1 MSWTPPRSIRY
12 AVHRTKCAMVS
23 RTSIGPKEAAER
35 VGRSKSAILKAI
47 REGRISAT
55 KSDSGSWHIEPV
67 ELFRAYRDRG
77 SESTQ
82 APHTSAHKVG
92 NITLYGPQEIG
103 RANVG
108 HPVTNANLECSIQLD
123 KKNR

>member
-12 AVHRTKCAMVS
+12 TVHRTKCAMVS

-67 ELFRAYRDRG
+67 ELFRAYPDRG

-82 APHTSAHKVG
+82 PPHTSAPNVG
-92 NITLYGPQEIG
+92 NIPLRSEE
-103 RANVG
+103 RRVG
-108 HPVTNANLECSIQLD
+108 KECVSTC
-123 KKNR
+123 NSRGSPYN

>member
-1 MSWTPPRSIRY
+1 
-12 AVHRTKCAMVS
+12 MVS

-67 ELFRAYRDRG
+67 ELFRAYPDRG

-82 APHTSAHKVG
+82 PPHTSAPNVG
-92 NITLYGPQEIG
+92 NIPLSGPQAETEHL
-103 RANVG
+103 RTLLQRSDE
-108 HPVTNANLECSIQLD
+108 HNAYLIEAHNACREQTQPPELPNKLPA
-123 KKNR
+123 

>member
-35 VGRSKSAILKAI
+35 IGRSKSAILKAI

-67 ELFRAYRDRG
+67 ELFRAYPDRG

-82 APHTSAHKVG
+82 PPHTSAPNVG
-92 NITLYGPQEIG
+92 NIPLSGPQAE
-103 RANVG
+103 RSEERRVG
-108 HPVTNANLECSIQLD
+108 KECVSTC
-123 KKNR
+123 RSRWSPYH

>member
-67 ELFRAYRDRG
+67 ELFRAYPDRG
-77 SESTQ
+77 SESR
-82 APHTSAHKVG
+82 SEERSVG
-92 NITLYGPQEIG
+92 KECVSTCRTRG
-103 RANVG
+103 RRDN
-108 HPVTNANLECSIQLD
+108 E
-123 KKNR
+123 KK